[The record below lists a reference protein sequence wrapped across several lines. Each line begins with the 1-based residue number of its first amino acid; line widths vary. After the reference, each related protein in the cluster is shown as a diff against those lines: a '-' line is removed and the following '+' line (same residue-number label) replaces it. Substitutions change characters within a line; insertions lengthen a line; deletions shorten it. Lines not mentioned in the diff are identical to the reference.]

1 MKKLI
6 LIFAAIALFSCNNAN
21 KTTNSATSG
30 ASPTTDNALTAE
42 KQKEL
47 TPDIVIDSLKKGNE
61 YFSAFKP
68 RMINDSLR
76 IRQTA
81 TSQNP
86 MAAVLSCLDSRVPV
100 ETVFH
105 MGIGDLFVAR
115 VAGNIGNVD
124 IWGSLE
130 YATYVIKAKV
140 IMVLGHEDCGA
151 VKAAI
156 DKYDGTKNITAL
168 LAKIRPAVDAVKE
181 PTDTAQR
188 KSTNRKFVHDVMV
201 KNIELTIARMRNES
215 KEIRE
220 LERDKKIKII
230 GGIYDVATGKIE
242 FLQVGI

>member
-1 MKKLI
+1 MKKLT
-6 LIFAAIALFSCNNAN
+6 LIFAAIALFSCNNAT
-21 KTTNSATSG
+21 KKSTDAAAGNSKPTSR
-30 ASPTTDNALTAE
+30 DALTAE

-47 TPDIVIDSLKKGNE
+47 TPDSVVTLLKDGNRD
-61 YFSAFKP
+61 FSSFKP
-68 RMINDSLR
+68 YSINDSLR

-86 MAAVLSCLDSRVPV
+86 MGAVLSCLDSRVPV
-100 ETVFH
+100 ERVFD

-115 VAGNIGNVD
+115 VAGNIGNED

-130 YATYVIKAKV
+130 YATFVIHAKV

-156 DKYDGTKNITAL
+156 SNYKGTKNIAAL
-168 LAKIRPAVDAVKE
+168 LAKIRPAVDSVKE
-181 PTDTAQR
+181 PTDPKQRTAEN
-188 KSTNRKFVHDVMV
+188 KKFVHDVMV
-201 KNIELTIARMRNES
+201 KNIELTIARMRKES

-220 LERDKKIKII
+220 LEEKKEIKII

-242 FLQVGI
+242 FL